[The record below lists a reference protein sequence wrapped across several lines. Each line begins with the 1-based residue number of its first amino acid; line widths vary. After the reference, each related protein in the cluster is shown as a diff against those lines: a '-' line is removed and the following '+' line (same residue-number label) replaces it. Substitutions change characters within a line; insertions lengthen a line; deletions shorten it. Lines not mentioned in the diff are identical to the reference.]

1 MTSKPKTK
9 TSKMNLNG
17 SPLLLNYSSNKSI
30 YIVTSLVMMS
40 SYCHSHC
47 SNSDLPIS
55 EDEGDDEGNG
65 DGNGAGDEDGRMY
78 FT

>member
-1 MTSKPKTK
+1 
-9 TSKMNLNG
+9 MNLNC
-17 SPLLLNYSSNKSI
+17 SPLLLNYSSSPP

-55 EDEGDDEGNG
+55 EDEGDGEGNG